1 VIAAHVMSMKLNSR
15 ILASFLALAAS
26 ASLAACGG
34 GGHSNAA
41 LPPSQTPTSTY
52 NGPLADATFKIT
64 IPVPTTSSSTARRP
78 AYVSSA
84 TSKIVFTL
92 NSTTNPNITPSQVTA
107 FNTSQLGTK
116 AITLNSAQCPG
127 TGPWTCTIPIKLPPG
142 SDSLTVSA
150 QDSSSNILSQQV
162 QTLTV
167 VAGAANAFSMTLDAN
182 AATMTITT
190 TDGFCAGTVTVTGSQ
205 TLGTVAT
212 TPITFTA
219 TYTDPAGKAIVA
231 PGLPLLTVNGHTD
244 DNGGAGY
251 TDGTTHLNV
260 KVTQATQSFTLTQTA
275 GTGNAAV
282 AVSATPPA
290 SDNLVFNK
298 TLSFTLSSGPALP
311 ASFVAAIEHTGS
323 TTGKI
328 DFFTVALGA
337 TDTFSAY
344 STPTLS
350 DQSNDVDFP
359 QDLLFDTNGDLL
371 IANGGAGGG
380 DLGNFAC
387 VPAGAIS
394 TGANFATV
402 LTTNVDD
409 PAFIALGS
417 DSSVGLGNNVANSTY
432 DFEEFVLSGTYAA
445 AATTRDIARSGAV
458 AAQGVVALPATA
470 ANPSGSYAVAIT
482 DGTTANSKVVI
493 KHPDGT
499 TVTITDPHMYD
510 PFIAYDP
517 ANSQLVVANDGRG
530 AGNYQLSN
538 VQFYSVGSTPAK
550 VKEIVL
556 DDDGTGNSA
565 AAPYIVSASSSG
577 LIAVGILSDDN
588 NAEVVLYNG
597 TASSRAEIA
606 APIPYDATTTN
617 DFSYSTFVIGN
628 SGNTV
633 TVVTGLRWLT
643 GTKLM
648 VSLEAQISNAPISG
662 WNGLH
667 TYDTTQTQ
675 TNTGYEPVYQNP
687 EQPSAKQTGFQF
699 LSSLPSAVA
708 YKP

>member
-1 VIAAHVMSMKLNSR
+1 MLSMKHNSR
-15 ILASFLALAAS
+15 LVASLLAIATSI
-26 ASLAACGG
+26 SLAACGG
-34 GGHSNAA
+34 GGHSNAPV
-41 LPPSQTPTSTY
+41 LPPPQTPASTY
-52 NGPLADATFKIT
+52 NGPLADATFTIT
-64 IPVPTTSSSTARRP
+64 IPVPATSSSTKRRP
-78 AYVSSA
+78 AYVSSS

-92 NSTTNPNITPSQVTA
+92 NSTTNPNITSAQVTA
-107 FNTSQLGTK
+107 FNSSQLGSK
-116 AITLNSAQCPG
+116 PVTLNSAQCPG

-142 SDSLTVSA
+142 GDNLTVSA
-150 QDSSSNILSQQV
+150 QDASSNILSQQV
-162 QTLTV
+162 KTLTV
-167 VAGAANAFSMTLDAN
+167 VAGAANSFSMTLDAN
-182 AATMTITT
+182 AATMTITA
-190 TDGFCAGTVTVTGSQ
+190 TDGFCAGTVAVTASQ
-205 TLGTVAT
+205 TLGTVGTA
-212 TPITFTA
+212 PITFAA
-219 TYTDPAGKAIVA
+219 TYTDPAGKTIVA

-260 KVTQATQSFTLTQTA
+260 KVTQSAQTFTLTQTA

-282 AVSATPPA
+282 SVAATPPA
-290 SDNLVFNK
+290 SDNLSFNK
-298 TLSFTLSSGPALP
+298 TLSFTLSSGPAIP
-311 ASFVAAIEHTGS
+311 SSFVAAIEHTGS
-323 TTGKI
+323 ATGKI
-328 DFFTVALGA
+328 DFFTLTLGA
-337 TDTFSAY
+337 SSDTFSAY

-359 QDLLFDTNGDLL
+359 QDLLFDGNGDLL
-371 IANGGAGGG
+371 IANGGAGNP
-380 DLGNFAC
+380 DFGNFAC

-394 TGANFATV
+394 TGANVATV

-417 DSSVGLGNNVANSTY
+417 DGSVGLGNSVANSTY
-432 DFEEFVLSGTYAA
+432 DFEEFILSGTYVA

-458 AAQGVVALPATA
+458 ATQGVVALPATP

-482 DGTTANSKVVI
+482 DGTQANSKVVI

-499 TVTITDPHMYD
+499 SVTITDAHMYD

-517 ANSQLVVANDGRG
+517 SNSQLVVANDGRG
-530 AGNYQLSN
+530 STSGNFQLSN
-538 VQFYSVGSTPAK
+538 VQFYTVGTTPVK

-556 DDDGTGNSA
+556 DDDGTGNAA
-565 AAPYIVSASSSG
+565 AAPYIVSASSTG
-577 LIAVGILSDDN
+577 LVAVGIISEDN

-597 TASSRAEIA
+597 TSSRGEIA

-633 TVVTGLRWLT
+633 TAVTGLRWLT

-648 VSLEAQISNAPISG
+648 VSLEAEISNSPVSG

-675 TNTGYEPVYQNP
+675 ANSGYEPVYQNA
-687 EQPSAKQTGFQF
+687 EGASAKQTGFQS